1 MRNFLCEFHSIF
13 NAGVEIRPDSC
24 VSCGARGPFKINQ
37 SRTEYG
43 NYQRITLQETPG
55 SVPPG
60 RVPRYKEVSG
70 IVFIR
75 SCLFLLL
82 LLCPGI
88 NERTPLVHFCFC
100 IDNEFCLFLPSR
112 IVGDPAG

>member
-1 MRNFLCEFHSIF
+1 M
-13 NAGVEIRPDSC
+13 EIRPDSC

-60 RVPRYKEVSG
+60 RVPRYKEVSA
-70 IVFIR
+70 IISFC
-75 SCLFLLL
+75 SCLFLFYFSVPELADL
-82 LLCPGI
+82 
-88 NERTPLVHFCFC
+88 HHQYFFCFC
-100 IDNEFCLFLPSR
+100 IDNEFCLFLHKR
-112 IVGDPAG
+112 VL